1 MIKRENRKELNK
13 RQKYDIINERRGNI
27 MEKLKKSRTNRVLG
41 GVLGGIGEHFDIDA
55 NVLRIVVFIVGLFN
69 PFPITLLYLI
79 ASLIIPYEDPKD
91 TETIYSKIFSEFRD
105 KTNQENKNDRKIL
118 KDVEEK

>member
-1 MIKRENRKELNK
+1 
-13 RQKYDIINERRGNI
+13 

-41 GVLGGIGEHFDIDA
+41 GVLGGIGDYFDIDA
-55 NVLRIVVFIVGLFN
+55 NILRVIVFILGLFN

-91 TETIYSKIFSEFRD
+91 TETIYSKIFGEFRD
-105 KTNQENKNDRKIL
+105 QSQQRNKTDRKIL